1 MNITKIITTT
11 TTATLPHNN
20 KFSLATRRQRQRRH
34 QHYYTDIYGIDNHK
48 DDDLEFEIVLAML
61 KKLLYNVYI

>member
-20 KFSLATRRQRQRRH
+20 KFSLATRRQRRH